1 MEELLKNISSKDLEK
16 LKMLLSIIPG
26 QEQKEVVTLRVFRDE
41 YLNLIKNN
49 RSKSY
54 FVSVNITFNHLIDFF
69 GIQNSISAI
78 QLKDVENFLVHL
90 QQKVRKSASSSRGE
104 GYRVYYRT
112 LKAAFN
118 KAVDWGYVKENYF
131 HKVKLP
137 KKQQVNPVFISS
149 DQLSVISN
157 QIKIEVVKNISVFA
171 FYTGM
176 RLNEIINLTWR
187 NVDLTAKTIT
197 VGDENFTT
205 KGRNQRYI
213 PICEEVFEVLKARG
227 EKREVRG
234 EKSNVKSETRSV
246 EITIPHDSKPAAR
259 LIRLNQTVGDA
270 PTVQQN
276 SLQASP
282 SMTKGYVFCKKDGTK
297 YCGNYISR
305 KFKKACTTAGVEKEI
320 HFHSL
325 RHSFASNLVQK
336 GVSLYTIKELLG
348 HSSITTTEIYSH
360 LNMDCLREAIG
371 KFDGRITKDEV
382 KKQDHATTNTM
393 KIFRINFGE
402 GK

>member
-1 MEELLKNISSKDLEK
+1 MEEILKNISVNDLEK
-16 LKMLLSIIPG
+16 LKLLLSIIPG

-49 RSKSY
+49 RSKAY
-54 FVSVNITFNHLIDFF
+54 FVSVNIAMNHLTEFF
-69 GIQNSISAI
+69 GIQNSVSAI
-78 QLKDVENFLVHL
+78 QLKEVENFLIHL
-90 QQKVRKSASSSRGE
+90 QQKVKK

-137 KKQQVNPVFISS
+137 KKQQVNPVFINS
-149 DQLSVISN
+149 DQLSAISN
-157 QIKIEVVKNISVFA
+157 QIKNEVIKDFVVFG

-176 RLNEIINLTWR
+176 RLNEIVNLTWR
-187 NVDLTAKTIT
+187 NVDLEERIIT
-197 VGDENFTT
+197 VGDEKFTT

-213 PICEEVFEVLKARG
+213 PICEEVYEILVKR
-227 EKREVRG
+227 KREELKGTPSCVLPLKKEG
-234 EKSNVKSETRSV
+234 E
-246 EITIPHDSKPAAR
+246 IF
-259 LIRLNQTVGDA
+259 Q
-270 PTVQQN
+270 
-276 SLQASP
+276 
-282 SMTKGYVFCKKDGTK
+282 YVFCKKYGSK

-305 KFKKACTTAGVEKEI
+305 KFRNACIAAGLDPSSKIEKEI

-325 RHSFASNLVQK
+325 RHSFASNFAQK

-360 LNMDCLREAIG
+360 LNMETLREAIG
-371 KFDGRITKDEV
+371 KLDTGCKILDAGE
-382 KKQDHATTNTM
+382 KQN
-393 KIFRINFGE
+393 KELIIFRINSGE
-402 GK
+402 K